1 MAQYRNVKEFT
12 DKIRNVYNKYRTEYV
27 EISNAILEDKKQWLE
42 ERRRGWTTAEKGKIA
57 TLKHDEEERNRRI
70 AFESIEDRAKAE
82 FDEIKAEC
90 MKIFEPYNRATA
102 SMIDMPTLE
111 LLKSG
116 ILKDN
121 ELIDLANDFSDN
133 VTMLRLIGKY
143 AEEKVKNSKAVENKD
158 ALGDFAIRCKAAAFP
173 YIVPVEN
180 LILWS
185 LKAMRAE
192 KDVSDKENAISNS
205 NAIAKRYDQAADEF
219 TAEAAK
225 YYITVSE

>member
-12 DKIRNVYNKYRTEYV
+12 DKIREAYSKYREEY
-27 EISNAILEDKKQWLE
+27 IKASNAIIDDTKRWNE
-42 ERRRGWTTAEKGKIA
+42 ELRRGWA
-57 TLKHDEEERNRRI
+57 TLNDRQEASLKHDTKARELRQ

-102 SMIDMPTLE
+102 SMIDVPTLE

-121 ELIDLANDFSDN
+121 ELIDLADNFSDN
-133 VTMLRLIGKY
+133 ITMLRLIGKY
-143 AEEKVKNSKAVENKD
+143 AEERANISDTYDRKMAT
-158 ALGDFAIRCKAAAFP
+158 FAMGCQRASFP
-173 YIVPVEN
+173 YIEPVDN

-185 LKAMRAE
+185 LKAIRGE
-192 KDVSDKENAISNS
+192 KDSRNKEDAIVMSNG
-205 NAIAKRYDQAADEF
+205 IAKNYDEQADRL
-219 TAEAAK
+219 TAEAEK
-225 YYITVSE
+225 FYIKVSE

>member
-12 DKIRNVYNKYRTEYV
+12 DKIRNVYTKYREEYV
-27 EISNAILEDKKQWLE
+27 KLSNAFLEDKNQWLE
-42 ERRRGWTTAEKGKIA
+42 ECRRGWTTHEKGKIA
-57 TLKHDEEERNRRI
+57 TLKHDEEVRNRRI

-111 LLKSG
+111 LLKSD

-121 ELIDLANDFSDN
+121 ELMDLANDFNDN

-143 AEEKVKNSKAVENKD
+143 AEERVKNGDAIENKAV
-158 ALGDFAIRCKAAAFP
+158 LGDFAIRCKSSAFP

-185 LKAMRAE
+185 LKAIRAE
-192 KDVSDKENAISNS
+192 KEVSDKETAISNS
-205 NAIAKRYDQAADEF
+205 NAIARLYEQEADKL
-219 TAEAAK
+219 TTEAAK

>member
-12 DKIRNVYNKYRTEYV
+12 DRIRKAYLKHREEYV
-27 EISNAILEDKKQWLE
+27 SLGNALIEGRKKWDE
-42 ERRRGWTTAEKGKIA
+42 ELRRGWRNPKEQQEARN
-57 TLKHDEEERNRRI
+57 KHDAKMRELRE

-90 MKIFEPYNRATA
+90 MQIFEPYNRATA

-121 ELIDLANDFSDN
+121 ELIELADSFADN

-143 AEEKVKNSKAVENKD
+143 AEERAKISDTLDRKMTN
-158 ALGDFAIRCKAAAFP
+158 FAMGCQRASFP
-173 YIVPVEN
+173 YIEPVDS
-180 LILWS
+180 LAMWS
-185 LKAMRAE
+185 LKAIRSD
-192 KDVSDKENAISNS
+192 KDSISKENAINLSNG
-205 NAIAKRYDQAADEF
+205 IAKAYDEQADRL
-219 TAEAAK
+219 TAEAEK
-225 YYITVSE
+225 FYITVSE

>member
-12 DKIRNVYNKYRTEYV
+12 DKIRNAYPKYREEY
-27 EISNAILEDKKQWLE
+27 IKLGNAILEDKKQWSE
-42 ERRRGWTTAEKGKIA
+42 ECRRGWTTAEKGKIA
-57 TLKHDEEERNRRI
+57 TLKHDEEARKLRL

-143 AEEKVKNSKAVENKD
+143 AEEKMNNAEAIENTQV
-158 ALGDFAIRCKAAAFP
+158 LRDFTIRCKAAAFP

-192 KDVSDKENAISNS
+192 KEVSDKETAISNS
-205 NAIAKRYDQAADEF
+205 NAIARLYEQEADKL
-219 TAEAAK
+219 TTEAAK
-225 YYITVSE
+225 YYIAVGE